1 MKRLTAAV
9 MATICLVLA
18 APLWAQTPARRL
30 MRGDLS
36 GTIATAS
43 VKKTTEF
50 VSYDNWHQ
58 QAAFGLALGWYWSN
72 HVKTEVDAG
81 FITEGSV
88 YSSVPVVLAGDQRLF
103 VSARTR
109 FANQHLGVTQRY
121 QFGDNEWIHP
131 FIGAGFEVVSET
143 GRRREDAL
151 FAFDQAAR
159 QTRLVRDAVEFDETR
174 KLRARAL
181 LSTGIKAYVTRRAFF
196 LTELRGS
203 LHPHAPEV
211 HWRIGAGVDF

>member
-1 MKRLTAAV
+1 MKTLTAAA
-9 MATICLVLA
+9 MATVWLMLA
-18 APLWAQTPARRL
+18 DPLWAQTPGRRL
-30 MRGDLS
+30 MRGDVS
-36 GTIATAS
+36 GTIASAS

-50 VSYDNWHQ
+50 VNYNNWHQ

-81 FITEGSV
+81 FITEGVV

-103 VSARTR
+103 VSARSR

-121 QFGDNEWIHP
+121 QFGDNEWVHP

-143 GRRREDAL
+143 GRRREEAL
-151 FAFDQAAR
+151 FAFDQATR
-159 QTRLVRDAVEFDETR
+159 QTRLVRDAVEFGETR
-174 KLRARAL
+174 TLRARGL
-181 LSTGIKAYVTRRAFF
+181 LSAGIKVYAARRAFF